1 MDEIQ
6 KLKDSREYF
15 IGMIRNLR
23 AKKSEIDQEI
33 AKYNRAIDEVEEE
46 IRRKECECPLYSK

>member
-6 KLKDSREYF
+6 KLKDYREYF

-33 AKYNRAIDEVEEE
+33 AEYNRAIDEIEKE
-46 IRRKECECPLYSK
+46 IIRKEKECPLYTN

>member
-1 MDEIQ
+1 MEELQ
-6 KLKDSREYF
+6 RLKNSREYY

-23 AKKSEIDQEI
+23 AKKREIDQEI
-33 AKYNRAIDEVEEE
+33 EKYNRTIDEVEAE

>member
-33 AKYNRAIDEVEEE
+33 AKYNRAIDEVEAE
-46 IRRKECECPLYSK
+46 IRRKECKCPLYSK